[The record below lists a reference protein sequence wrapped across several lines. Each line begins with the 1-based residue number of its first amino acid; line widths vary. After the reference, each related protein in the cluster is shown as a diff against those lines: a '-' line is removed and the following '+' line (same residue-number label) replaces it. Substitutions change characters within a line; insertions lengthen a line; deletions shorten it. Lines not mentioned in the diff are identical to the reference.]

1 MHLGTNLV
9 LPRVQLRFSMVSLN
23 SRMMTF
29 LRGLCFVSFF
39 KIRWLVLYY
48 HFGFWFFRLGL
59 PSLIST
65 PTFVFFSPNF
75 STDLLLLYRAV
86 FVLSAIVCTVR
97 DNWFKFS
104 FATFVEFFNV
114 RDSWCMEQINCC
126 N

>member
-1 MHLGTNLV
+1 
-9 LPRVQLRFSMVSLN
+9 MVSLN

-29 LRGLCFVSFF
+29 LRGLCFVPFF

-48 HFGFWFFRLGL
+48 HFVFWLFCLGL
-59 PSLIST
+59 TSVIST
-65 PTFVFFSPNF
+65 PTFVSPSF

-104 FATFVEFFNV
+104 FAILVEFFNV